1 VEGFA
6 LAEGLSIQV
15 DKNTAKCTEKINEFK
30 TNYPLYNISKTKKMK
45 LIKTSLFI
53 GLITLLAASC
63 KKTDSNTDTTYP
75 KQVDIT
81 YRVSSTTTNSL
92 VSITYDNE
100 TGGQTTANNPA
111 LPFTK
116 TITKTVN
123 KYDII
128 TLGYFVNPAQ
138 TVKLEILANNQ
149 VVKSQV
155 YTSPNSA
162 MSYTFQ

>member
-1 VEGFA
+1 
-6 LAEGLSIQV
+6 
-15 DKNTAKCTEKINEFK
+15 
-30 TNYPLYNISKTKKMK
+30 MK
-45 LIKTSLFI
+45 SVKASLFI
-53 GLITLLAASC
+53 GLLLLFFASC
-63 KKTDSNTDTTYP
+63 SRSDSDTNESYP
-75 KQVDIT
+75 KQVNIT
-81 YRVSSTTTNSL
+81 YRVSSTTTNKL

-100 TGGQTTANNPA
+100 TGGLSSVDNPA

-116 TITKTVN
+116 TITKTVD

-138 TVKLEILANNQ
+138 TVKLEILVDNQ

-155 YTSPNSA
+155 YTVSNAA

>member
-1 VEGFA
+1 
-6 LAEGLSIQV
+6 
-15 DKNTAKCTEKINEFK
+15 
-30 TNYPLYNISKTKKMK
+30 MK
-45 LIKTSLFI
+45 LLKTSLFI
-53 GLITLLAASC
+53 GLITLLTASC
-63 KKTDSNTDTTYP
+63 KKSDSDTGNTYP
-75 KQVDIT
+75 QQVSIT

-100 TGGQTTANNPA
+100 TGGQTTVTNRS

-123 KYDII
+123 KYNII

-138 TVKLEILANNQ
+138 TIKLEILVNNQ
-149 VVKSQV
+149 VVKSQDYNV
-155 YTSPNSA
+155 PNAS

>member
-1 VEGFA
+1 
-6 LAEGLSIQV
+6 
-15 DKNTAKCTEKINEFK
+15 
-30 TNYPLYNISKTKKMK
+30 MK

-53 GLITLLAASC
+53 GFIILLAASC
-63 KKTDSNTDTTYP
+63 KKSDSNTDNTYP
-75 KQVDIT
+75 KQVSIT
-81 YRVSSTTTNSL
+81 YRVSSATTNSL

-100 TGGQTTANNPA
+100 TGGQTTVTNRS

-123 KYDII
+123 KYNII

-138 TVKLEILANNQ
+138 TIKLEILVNNQ
-149 VVKSQV
+149 VVKSQDYNV
-155 YTSPNSA
+155 PNAS

>member
-1 VEGFA
+1 
-6 LAEGLSIQV
+6 
-15 DKNTAKCTEKINEFK
+15 
-30 TNYPLYNISKTKKMK
+30 MK
-45 LIKTSLFI
+45 LARTSLLI
-53 GLITLLAASC
+53 GLIILITASC
-63 KKTDSNTDTTYP
+63 KKEDSNTDNTDNTYP
-75 KQVDIT
+75 KQVSIT
-81 YRVSSTTTNSL
+81 YRVSSTTTDSL
-92 VSITYDNE
+92 ISITYYNE

-123 KYDII
+123 RHDII

-138 TVKLEILANNQ
+138 TVKLEILDNNQ

>member
-1 VEGFA
+1 
-6 LAEGLSIQV
+6 
-15 DKNTAKCTEKINEFK
+15 
-30 TNYPLYNISKTKKMK
+30 MK
-45 LIKTSLFI
+45 LLKTHLVL
-53 GLITLLAASC
+53 GLIMILAASC
-63 KKTDSNTDTTYP
+63 KKNDSGTDNTYP
-75 KQVDIT
+75 KQVSIT
-81 YRVSSTTTNSL
+81 YRVSSTTANSL
-92 VSITYDNE
+92 VSITYDND

-123 KYDII
+123 KNNII

-138 TVKLEILANNQ
+138 TVKLEILVNNQ
-149 VVKSQV
+149 VVKSQD

>member
-1 VEGFA
+1 M
-6 LAEGLSIQV
+6 
-15 DKNTAKCTEKINEFK
+15 T
-30 TNYPLYNISKTKKMK
+30 

-53 GLITLLAASC
+53 GLIMFLAASC
-63 KKTDSNTDTTYP
+63 KKLGSDANNAYP
-75 KQVDIT
+75 KQVSIT

-100 TGGQTTANNPA
+100 TGGQTTADNPA

-116 TITKTVN
+116 TIPITVN
-123 KYDII
+123 RNKIV

-138 TVKLEILANNQ
+138 TVKLEILVNNE

-155 YTSPNSA
+155 YTNPNSA

>member
-1 VEGFA
+1 
-6 LAEGLSIQV
+6 
-15 DKNTAKCTEKINEFK
+15 
-30 TNYPLYNISKTKKMK
+30 MK
-45 LIKTSLFI
+45 LLKTHLI
-53 GLITLLAASC
+53 LGLIMILAASC
-63 KKTDSNTDTTYP
+63 KKNDSGTDNAYP
-75 KQVDIT
+75 KQVSIT

-100 TGGQTTANNPA
+100 TGGQTTANSPA

-123 KYDII
+123 KNSII

-138 TVKLEILANNQ
+138 TVKLEILVNNQ
-149 VVKSQV
+149 VVKSQD
-155 YTSPNSA
+155 YTSSNSA

>member
-1 VEGFA
+1 MKP
-6 LAEGLSIQV
+6 L
-15 DKNTAKCTEKINEFK
+15 NT
-30 TNYPLYNISKTKKMK
+30 P
-45 LIKTSLFI
+45 LFI
-53 GLITLLAASC
+53 GLMILFFTSC
-63 KKTDSNTDTTYP
+63 KKSDSGADNAYP
-75 KQVDIT
+75 KQVNLT

-100 TGGQTTANNPA
+100 TGGQTSVDNPA

-116 TITKTVN
+116 TFSKTVN
-123 KYDII
+123 NYSII

-138 TVKLEILANNQ
+138 TVKLEILVNNQ